1 MQITTDAE
9 REAALDRAQE
19 LMGALEGTPEE
30 RELEELSDALED
42 WEHRASVRHG
52 RSGVAPLKRA
62 VSSARPARHR
72 SQQQSPCA
80 VAPAQKALQGG

>member
-30 RELEELSDALED
+30 RELEQISDALEE
-42 WEHRASVRHG
+42 WEHRAAVRQAH
-52 RSGVAPLKRA
+52 
-62 VSSARPARHR
+62 
-72 SQQQSPCA
+72 
-80 VAPAQKALQGG
+80 